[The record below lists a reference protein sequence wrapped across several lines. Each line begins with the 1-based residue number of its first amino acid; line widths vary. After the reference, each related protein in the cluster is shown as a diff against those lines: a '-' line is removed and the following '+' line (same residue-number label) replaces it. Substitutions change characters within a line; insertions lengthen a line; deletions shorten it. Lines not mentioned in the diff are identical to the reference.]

1 MVRMYKHLYN
11 VVDTA
16 NALSVTDLDLYYQK
30 VAKAFSDIPDST
42 SVLSADEL
50 QSRVEENRI
59 VGPKLQVLSKY
70 LV

>member
-1 MVRMYKHLYN
+1 MILLVMQL
-11 VVDTA
+11 D
-16 NALSVTDLDLYYQK
+16 VTDLDLYYQK

-59 VGPKLQVLSKY
+59 VGPNTSGAQTNIQCSY
-70 LV
+70 